1 MQQQDRKS
9 WQIKDE
15 AVYEDLVNLMD
26 LTNEEVELLKDLK
39 PEAEKRNRE
48 MTEDFY
54 TRLFAHEMTK
64 EYFEGQNMERL
75 HQMIGDWFI
84 ELFSGQYDE
93 DYVKHRLKIGHVH
106 VKIGLPV
113 RYPLAMIDIVSS
125 HGEKI
130 AESSSNPAK
139 AKEAVRKVT
148 ALDVAIFNQAYEDN
162 QLKHLVELVGNE
174 RLARRLLQG
183 MG

>member
-1 MQQQDRKS
+1 MRQPDKKS

-26 LTNEEVELLKDLK
+26 LTNEEVELLKALK
-39 PEAEKRNRE
+39 PEAEKQTRK

-54 TRLFAHEMTK
+54 TRLLAHEMTK
-64 EYFEGQNMERL
+64 EYFEGQDMERL

-84 ELFSGQYDE
+84 ELFSGQYDRN
-93 DYVKHRLKIGHVH
+93 YVKRRLRIGQIH

-113 RYPLAMIDIVSS
+113 RYPLAMIDLINS
-125 HGEKI
+125 HGQQV
-130 AESSSNPAK
+130 AESSSNPAE

-148 ALDVAIFNQAYEDN
+148 ALDIAIFNQAYEDN
-162 QLKHLVELVGNE
+162 QLMHLVDLVGNE

-183 MG
+183 ME

>member
-1 MQQQDRKS
+1 MQQERKS

-15 AVYEDLVNLMD
+15 AVYEDLVSLMG
-26 LTNEEVELLKDLK
+26 LTDEEIDILKSLK
-39 PEAEKRNRE
+39 PEAEKNARK
-48 MTEDFY
+48 MTDDFY
-54 TRLFAHEMTK
+54 SRLFAYEMTK

-84 ELFSGQYDE
+84 ELFSGQYDKE
-93 DYVKHRLKIGHVH
+93 YVKGRLKIGYVH

-113 RYPLAMIDIVSS
+113 RYPIAMIDIISD

-130 AESSSNPAK
+130 AETSSNPAK
-139 AKEAVRKVT
+139 AKEALRKVT
-148 ALDVAIFNQAYEDN
+148 ALDIAVFNQAYEDN
-162 QLKHLVELVGNE
+162 QLSHLVELVGNE

-183 MG
+183 IN

>member
-1 MQQQDRKS
+1 MGQQERKS

-15 AVYEDLVNLMD
+15 AVYEDLVNLMG
-26 LTNEEVELLKDLK
+26 LTDKEVELLKELK

-64 EYFEGQNMERL
+64 EYFEGQDMERL

-93 DYVKHRLKIGHVH
+93 DYVKRRLRIGYVH

-113 RYPLAMIDIVSS
+113 RYPLAMIDIVNQ
-125 HGEKI
+125 HGEKV
-130 AESSSNPAK
+130 AESSSNPAE

-148 ALDVAIFNQAYEDN
+148 ALDIAIFNQAYEDN

>member
-1 MQQQDRKS
+1 MGTQERQS
-9 WQIKDE
+9 WAIKDE
-15 AVYEDLVNLMD
+15 AVYEDLVSLMNLTD
-26 LTNEEVELLKDLK
+26 EDINLLKELK
-39 PEAEKRNRE
+39 PEAEKRTRQ
-48 MTEDFY
+48 MTDDFY

-84 ELFSGQYDE
+84 DLFRGQYDQ
-93 DYVKHRLKIGHVH
+93 DYVKHRLKIGHIH

-113 RYPLAMIDIVSS
+113 RYPLAMIDIINA
-125 HGEKI
+125 HGESI
-130 AESSSNPAK
+130 AETSSNPEK

-148 ALDVAIFNQAYEDN
+148 ALDIAVFNQAYEDN
-162 QLKHLVELVGNE
+162 QLSHLVELVGNE